1 MNYQI
6 SYYSPEGYAA
16 KMAIALQKAL
26 HCDSA
31 LQDLTEMR
39 KAQADVQLIGFDFNQ
54 LDSESI
60 PQLVRKYVRSL
71 HGKTIFLFGTV
82 PFQVND
88 VVDRG
93 INQMVYD
100 SLPDNCDYRGFFL
113 CSAQP
118 SDTLLDYFQE
128 IFAENPHN
136 MRVSH
141 WYKLCLHAIGHP
153 NAADIENLCSFASH
167 VLHP

>member
-6 SYYSPEGYAA
+6 SYYSPEGHAE
-16 KMAIALQKAL
+16 KMAIALQKVL

-31 LQDLTEMR
+31 LQNLTETR
-39 KAQADVQLIGFDFNQ
+39 KAQADVQLVGFDFNQ

-60 PQLVRKYVRSL
+60 PQLVRKYIRSL

-82 PFQVND
+82 PFKIND

-93 INQMVYD
+93 INHMVYAA
-100 SLPDNCDYRGFFL
+100 LPDKCDYRGFFL
-113 CSAQP
+113 CSGQP
-118 SDTLLDYFQE
+118 SDKILDYFQE
-128 IFAENPHN
+128 TFAKNQQN

-141 WYKLCLHAIGHP
+141 WYKLCMHAIGHP
-153 NAADIENLCSFASH
+153 NAADLENLCSFASH
-167 VLHP
+167 VLLP